1 MLRHASAS
9 EAEKIVFIPSH
20 PLPILAFAGVPPL
33 LNDLRLSWTAAEAL
47 RMKPGKQDKLWI
59 CAYAGVD
66 SAENLELNLLS
77 STGKLFY
84 SAYPKAY
91 SYIDAS
97 LAPFNQGRILRAYIL
112 RWV

>member
-1 MLRHASAS
+1 M
-9 EAEKIVFIPSH
+9 
-20 PLPILAFAGVPPL
+20 
-33 LNDLRLSWTAAEAL
+33 DL
-47 RMKPGKQDKLWI
+47 
-59 CAYAGVD
+59 CVD

-97 LAPFNQGRILRAYIL
+97 LVPFNQGRIFRAYIL